1 MMIRK
6 DETHAPAF
14 VRVVAACA
22 LVALGMLSA
31 SPAMAAV
38 SGAVDPTTGLS
49 TLAPY
54 FLGLCEAGII
64 IICMYKGVHAVG
76 EGRSLGP
83 ILIAFVGGTLLCVG
97 GYYAL
102 THMGITESTI

>member
-1 MMIRK
+1 MMIQK
-6 DETHAPAF
+6 DETPAPVLA
-14 VRVVAACA
+14 RVAAVCA
-22 LVALGMLSA
+22 FVALGVLSA

-38 SGAVDPTTGLS
+38 SGSVDPSTGLT

-54 FLGLCEAGII
+54 FLGLCEAAII

-83 ILIAFVGGTLLCVG
+83 ILIGFVSGTLLCVG
-97 GYYAL
+97 GYYGL
-102 THMGITESTI
+102 THMGVTTSSI

>member
-1 MMIRK
+1 MIRK
-6 DETHAPAF
+6 DETPASAP
-14 VRVVAACA
+14 VRVAAVCA
-22 LVALGMLSA
+22 FVALGMLA
-31 SPAMAAV
+31 TSPAMAAV
-38 SGAVDPTTGLS
+38 SGSVDPTTGLS

-54 FLGLCEAGII
+54 FLGLCEAAII

-83 ILIAFVGGTLLCVG
+83 ILIAFVAGTLLCVG
-97 GYYAL
+97 GYYGL